1 MRPLKKRTGPTLTK
15 LKHTRNKSW
24 SLIHAVEWTA
34 TWRCHESIYESIP
47 CILSWEDVGTLS
59 QKQQSE
65 IFQSASPVLCGSG
78 NGILVQ
84 PTLQESEGVK
94 LLLRIMWA
102 EREKEKLLTNLQ
114 QWEVH
119 QEINWIQ
126 DKPKWSLP
134 ARGQSMFNVFW
145 FTSYHVSSSKDV
157 WWPCSDVSVSH
168 NRFNSYHMFEV
179 VSSARRVRAS
189 NCTSSDLVSQICR
202 SNCSTWKELMSQ
214 GNDFKW
220 FQAYLST
227 WFLQKAATTWGV
239 DRMLLSSVGRNIF

>member
-1 MRPLKKRTGPTLTK
+1 MKNLYVSRDSEVPSWVRMLLCCHPSHRRLRHRAGNLHSVHVQNPPWGMVPMLPYAKTTPIVGDPVTRFKERTGPTLTK

-34 TWRCHESIYESIP
+34 TWRCHESIYESVP
-47 CILSWEDVGTLS
+47 CTLSWEDVGTLS
-59 QKQQSE
+59 QKRQSE

-102 EREKEKLLTNLQ
+102 EREKAKLLTNLQ

-134 ARGQSMFNVFW
+134 V
-145 FTSYHVSSSKDV
+145 
-157 WWPCSDVSVSH
+157 
-168 NRFNSYHMFEV
+168 
-179 VSSARRVRAS
+179 RRP
-189 NCTSSDLVSQICR
+189 
-202 SNCSTWKELMSQ
+202 EY
-214 GNDFKW
+214 F
-220 FQAYLST
+220 
-227 WFLQKAATTWGV
+227 
-239 DRMLLSSVGRNIF
+239 